1 MPIGRCCPLWRY
13 PFTLFLEADEL
24 CEDHLYQKGEL
35 CKDHLYQKEYW
46 EKLIWTTW
54 SPLEYLQVDIYAG
67 LRVSD
72 QQTKHTF
79 NCCTGR
85 RNRQVLTWHDY
96 NTRKPSLSD
105 FPPPVHPVSSKNID
119 SEGNDD
125 FDVAE
130 CDEMTNRGI
139 WWAKEHILFV
149 MMWWQWFPTY
159 SPPANCLPNGEAL
172 RATIH
177 KNMHTPIS
185 SWIKNYELD
194 NRVRDM
200 IREFLLSTVKKST
213 KSQQSVTRVMMVR
226 VNQLGDI
233 EEHDDEILCVCICIF

>member
-54 SPLEYLQVDIYAG
+54 SPLEDLQVDIYAG

-125 FDVAE
+125 FWCRRMWWNDESRNMMSKRTHTIRDDV
-130 CDEMTNRGI
+130 MTMISHLFTTSKLSTEWGGSPCNNTQKH
-139 WWAKEHILFV
+139 AHPHLFV
-149 MMWWQWFPTY
+149 NQELRTWQSCSWHDPW
-159 SPPANCLPNGEAL
+159 
-172 RATIH
+172 
-177 KNMHTPIS
+177 IS
-185 SWIKNYELD
+185 SVYGQEK
-194 NRVRDM
+194 
-200 IREFLLSTVKKST
+200 
-213 KSQQSVTRVMMVR
+213 
-226 VNQLGDI
+226 
-233 EEHDDEILCVCICIF
+233 H